1 MTDETQT
8 EETDAEQPDPNEPAF
23 IAGRSRRNA
32 QRALDAADAVEVDQV
47 HVRAVRDGYYAPLA
61 VVEKYAEMLETEEA
75 EAKAAAEEEAAK
87 AEAEAQAQAQANEN
101 ATGDDA
107 GKTNESEPEPEAE
120 PIVPLAEG
128 EEAPED
134 TPAWTHVRLDEF
146 AGAHKIE
153 LPAGLN
159 KTDKVAAIL
168 AALNTEE

>member
-61 VVEKYAEMLETEEA
+61 VVEKYAEMLEAEEA

-87 AEAEAQAQAQANEN
+87 AEAEAQAQAAED

-107 GKTNESEPEPEAE
+107 GKTSESEPEPEAE
-120 PIVPLAEG
+120 PVVPLAEG

-146 AGAHKIE
+146 AEAHKIE